1 MLFSFFRNL
10 CRVLYRVRV
19 TGDTQALKGERVLI
33 TPNHVSFI
41 DGILLGL
48 FLPVRPVFAV
58 YTSISQQWY
67 MRWLK
72 SFIDFVPL
80 DPTQPMAIKHLVRLV
95 EQGRPVVIFP
105 EGRITT
111 TGSLMKSTMARVLS
125 RRSLVQRLFLC
136 VLKGRNLRTSA
147 A

>member
-1 MLFSFFRNL
+1 M
-10 CRVLYRVRV
+10 YRVRV

-72 SFIDFVPL
+72 MIY
-80 DPTQPMAIKHLVRLV
+80 RLCSS
-95 EQGRPVVIFP
+95 RPDATY
-105 EGRITT
+105 GY
-111 TGSLMKSTMARVLS
+111 
-125 RRSLVQRLFLC
+125 
-136 VLKGRNLRTSA
+136 
-147 A
+147 

>member
-19 TGDTQALKGERVLI
+19 TGDTKALKGERVLI

-41 DGILLGL
+41 DGILLAL

-95 EQGRPVVIFP
+95 EQGRPVVIFLKDASP
-105 EGRITT
+105 P
-111 TGSLMKSTMARVLS
+111 LAR
-125 RRSLVQRLFLC
+125 
-136 VLKGRNLRTSA
+136 
-147 A
+147 

>member
-48 FLPVRPVFAV
+48 FLPVRPA
-58 YTSISQQWY
+58 YARQDSTGE
-67 MRWLK
+67 K
-72 SFIDFVPL
+72 L
-80 DPTQPMAIKHLVRLV
+80 D
-95 EQGRPVVIFP
+95 
-105 EGRITT
+105 
-111 TGSLMKSTMARVLS
+111 TG
-125 RRSLVQRLFLC
+125 
-136 VLKGRNLRTSA
+136 
-147 A
+147 